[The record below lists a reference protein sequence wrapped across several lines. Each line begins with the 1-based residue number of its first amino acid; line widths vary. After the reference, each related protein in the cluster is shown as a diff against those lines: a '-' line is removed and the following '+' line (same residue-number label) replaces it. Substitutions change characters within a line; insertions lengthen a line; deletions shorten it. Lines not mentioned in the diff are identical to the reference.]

1 MMEINENR
9 ISKTKKNIEGLE
21 EAIFNLE
28 EELKRLLQAEKLYYK
43 LILKN
48 GTDVRESGLVWVIQK
63 LEVRENDMSQYE
75 FPAYLDKKGRQFL
88 IQKCLN

>member
-1 MMEINENR
+1 MRVSHKSLNSKIEKSQKRSMMEINENR

-63 LEVRENDMSQYE
+63 LEVRESDMSQY
-75 FPAYLDKKGRQFL
+75 
-88 IQKCLN
+88 

>member
-63 LEVRENDMSQYE
+63 LEVRESDMSQY
-75 FPAYLDKKGRQFL
+75 
-88 IQKCLN
+88 